1 MGVCRGAWHTS
12 SIHSAVPERR
22 STRAQRKLQYI
33 LAIYLIDQLTSYIAI
48 KANSNGSA
56 QSSERIECN
65 TSTAAM
71 AARFGTETTP
81 TAAQLCARHAAAVE
95 RIARELAVLAGAAP
109 DVPQLAEMLQLS
121 TTLLALQ
128 QPGAAVL
135 AHRVVAQD
143 VQQHLPQQPGKVA
156 SEIVVAPFDAL
167 PLGIMEMVLLHC
179 DARSLG
185 RMSCASR
192 FFGGGQQRS
201 LVERVASSPAR
212 QSAALTPV
220 LRPHEVLSRT
230 LQLWRLE
237 NPVAMEVQMLRELA
251 ERHRD
256 APGRRDEAARLY
268 RRALKA
274 EPDHA
279 DTLFYFAS
287 LLSREPHGCEE
298 AIALLHRALVV
309 EPNDVYVLNSLA
321 NLLSDG
327 SAAGRREAEA
337 LLRRA
342 LVLDPDHVNSV
353 LILALLLSEEPSTLE
368 EAEALYRRALTV
380 EPETMRVM
388 VNLALLLE
396 KQLGGR
402 EEAEALNRRALVVD
416 PDNFYVLN
424 NLAVLLSKEP
434 SGHEEAEALCRRA
447 LVLAPDDLDVLDA
460 LGYLLAKDPERLAEA
475 EQLLRRT
482 LEIDPHY
489 CWALGDLGVVVSA
502 RGGAGALAEALQ
514 LCERAAG
521 AAAEKDAHAHASAT
535 LGIVLLRG
543 GDTAAARQKLA
554 DARRL
559 DASCVLAA
567 DLDLLLQRHEA

>member
-1 MGVCRGAWHTS
+1 
-12 SIHSAVPERR
+12 
-22 STRAQRKLQYI
+22 
-33 LAIYLIDQLTSYIAI
+33 
-48 KANSNGSA
+48 
-56 QSSERIECN
+56 
-65 TSTAAM
+65 M

-156 SEIVVAPFDAL
+156 GKIVVAPFDAL

-353 LILALLLSEEPSTLE
+353 LMLALLLSEEPSTLE
-368 EAEALYRRALTV
+368 EAEALYRRALVLDPDHMHALVNLAELLRTKPSGCEEAAALYRRALTV

-559 DASCVLAA
+559 DASCVLAV

>member
-1 MGVCRGAWHTS
+1 
-12 SIHSAVPERR
+12 
-22 STRAQRKLQYI
+22 
-33 LAIYLIDQLTSYIAI
+33 
-48 KANSNGSA
+48 
-56 QSSERIECN
+56 
-65 TSTAAM
+65 M

-156 SEIVVAPFDAL
+156 GEIVVAPFDAL

-256 APGRRDEAARLY
+256 APGRRDEAVRLY

-368 EAEALYRRALTV
+368 EAEALYRRALVLDPDHMHALVNLAELLRTKPSGCEEAAALYRRALTV

-543 GDTAAARQKLA
+543 GDAAAARQKLA